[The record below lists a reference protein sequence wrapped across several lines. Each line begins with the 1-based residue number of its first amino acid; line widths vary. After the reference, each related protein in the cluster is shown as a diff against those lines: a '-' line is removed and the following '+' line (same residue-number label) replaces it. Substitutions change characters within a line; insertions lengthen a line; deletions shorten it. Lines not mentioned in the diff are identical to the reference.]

1 MEEFTYE
8 QIREKALRQGVP
20 DTKQHIGMWATLNNY
35 MRCRRMK
42 QGKRYTIY
50 VALQNLTY

>member
-1 MEEFTYE
+1 MEEFTYQ
-8 QIREKALRQGVP
+8 QIREKALKQGVP
-20 DTKQHIGMWATLNNY
+20 DTKRHISLWPTINSY

-50 VALQNLTY
+50 MLLQRLAY

>member
-8 QIREKALRQGVP
+8 QIREKALKQGVP
-20 DTKQHIGMWATLNNY
+20 DTKRHVSLWATLNNY

-42 QGKRYTIY
+42 QGKRFTTYML
-50 VALQNLTY
+50 LQRLAY

>member
-1 MEEFTYE
+1 MEEFTYQ
-8 QIREKALRQGVP
+8 QIREKALKQGVP
-20 DTKQHIGMWATLNNY
+20 DTKRHISLWATINSY

-50 VALQNLTY
+50 MLLQRLAY